1 MQRGWASAGCL
12 VLRTDPGGRQRE
24 PDAARPGLPG
34 GVHHDSGGE
43 DWSSASMSS
52 RSMSAAGAKAL
63 HDMMTW
69 RGVPG
74 PDWHSGQVRGEGQPA
89 CVAHVA
95 VRAATSAWRRSVQ
108 LSPMAR
114 WHR

>member
-1 MQRGWASAGCL
+1 
-12 VLRTDPGGRQRE
+12 
-24 PDAARPGLPG
+24 
-34 GVHHDSGGE
+34 
-43 DWSSASMSS
+43 
-52 RSMSAAGAKAL
+52 MSAAGAKAL

-95 VRAATSAWRRSVQ
+95 VRAATSVVEA
-108 LSPMAR
+108 LSPTVADGTVASVG
-114 WHR
+114 HGGKV

>member
-1 MQRGWASAGCL
+1 
-12 VLRTDPGGRQRE
+12 
-24 PDAARPGLPG
+24 
-34 GVHHDSGGE
+34 
-43 DWSSASMSS
+43 MSS

-89 CVAHVA
+89 CVGDVA
-95 VRAATSAWRRSVQ
+95 ARPATSAWAWRRSVQ
-108 LSPMAR
+108 LPPMAR